1 MGARSRSLVVVLL
14 LAVALPAC
22 SPAPA
27 PSAVPRYPV
36 VIVAGTYA
44 SGPIADV
51 AYAPLVARLANDGYP
66 VSIFDLPNL
75 GLDDIAITARTLRQH
90 VNGVLAGS
98 GAAKVNL
105 VGHSQGGLV
114 ARYYVK
120 YLGGDATVE
129 SLISLGSPHY
139 GTIEANIAAFLL
151 GFGTCLGVI
160 SCQQMAIGSDF
171 LNDLNAGPD
180 QIGDVRYTNITTTL
194 DQIVIPHTNGHLVN
208 DRRNLNVT
216 VQTQCPLR
224 LVAHITLATDGA
236 VYTGVRRALR
246 QEPVVLDCFAL

>member
-1 MGARSRSLVVVLL
+1 MGVRTRSL
-14 LAVALPAC
+14 LAVLVLAVVLPAC
-22 SPAPA
+22 AAPPP
-27 PSAVPRYPV
+27 PSTVPKYPV

-51 AYAPLVARLANDGYP
+51 AYAPLAARLSNDGYP

-75 GLDDIAITARTLRQH
+75 GFDDIAVTARTLRQH
-90 VNGVLAGS
+90 INGVLAGS
-98 GAAKVNL
+98 GAPRVNL
-105 VGHSQGGLV
+105 IGHSQGGLV
-114 ARYYVK
+114 SRYYVK

-129 SLISLGSPHY
+129 SLVSLGSPHY
-139 GTIEANIAAFLL
+139 GTIEANIASFLL

-180 QIGDVRYTNITTTL
+180 QIGDVRYTNITTAL
-194 DQIVIPHTNGHLVN
+194 DQIVIPHTHGHLVN

-236 VYTGVRRALR
+236 VYTAIRRALR
-246 QEPVVLDCFAL
+246 QEPVVLDCLAL